1 MPLLCF
7 HLLVYMI
14 LAYYKTVA
22 INKAAHKRTPKV
34 NSYVRKNTPS
44 ENHV

>member
-1 MPLLCF
+1 MSFLCF

-14 LAYYKTVA
+14 LAYYKTVT
-22 INKAAHKRTPKV
+22 INKAAP
-34 NSYVRKNTPS
+34 NSTSKMNLYVKKDIYL